1 MLYRL
6 NIFYK
11 NFELQGKADVILVYL
26 MSFISE
32 CLNALPRSTA
42 KTPLTKQVCL
52 KTFQNQV
59 QLTLE
64 LPGSYNFNL
73 GMVFDAPKDEREREA
88 CRSYFIHLRN
98 ECAKRLADEVFD
110 RENSNGEMS
119 KWWKCFQKRK
129 FMYNYGK

>member
-1 MLYRL
+1 M
-6 NIFYK
+6 
-11 NFELQGKADVILVYL
+11 ILVYL

-42 KTPLTKQVCL
+42 SSPLTRKVCL

-59 QLTLE
+59 QLSLD
-64 LPGSYNFNL
+64 LPGTYNFNL
-73 GMVFDAPKDEREREA
+73 GMLFDAPRDEREREA

-98 ECAKRLADEVFD
+98 ECAKRLADEVVD
-110 RENSNGEMS
+110 ADHEGAEMS

-129 FMYNYGK
+129 FMHNYGKGK